1 MAKQVVR
8 KTIVTQRSGS
18 TPATGR
24 EHGVVAPAK
33 KPYNVEPTN
42 PNLTIRPTAEK
53 FRYYDGKPYMKGKS
67 STGWVN
73 AMIGGGGVGQ
83 GIKTL
88 KGLLNESLA
97 KYGDAPAPWTEQNL
111 PQSPSAT
118 KTGTTTN
125 PIDIEIAKSKKKQGK
140 GRLGTLLTQN
150 TGGKMAT
157 LLGQT
162 SL

>member
-1 MAKQVVR
+1 MAKQTTR

-42 PNLTIRPTAEK
+42 PNLKLSSYDENYRV
-53 FRYYDGKPYMKGKS
+53 FDGKNYHKDSSVNGWSIVSFKGVENIHRK
-67 STGWVN
+67 GIQN
-73 AMIGGGGVGQ
+73 A
-83 GIKTL
+83 
-88 KGLLNESLA
+88 LNKSLA

-111 PQSPSAT
+111 SQSPSAT

-125 PIDIEIAKSKKKQGK
+125 PVDTEIAKMKKKQGK